1 MARNKRTQLVV
12 DKHFQLRFVGSFL
25 LSVLMALVI
34 FTLLVG
40 LYYWFSNMAGENL
53 FREFITI
60 DRQVIE
66 ERLILEEGVEKT
78 VKVPSTRTILGVKR
92 WELVL
97 PAILINNLVIM
108 IILTIFGIRYS
119 HRIAGPVFR
128 INSDID
134 KVLQGKTGIRIK
146 LREKDRLQQ
155 VALKVN
161 KLIQRLENAEK
172 GNRKD

>member
-1 MARNKRTQLVV
+1 MARNKRRQLVV

-25 LSVLMALVI
+25 LSVLGSLVV

-66 ERLILEEGVEKT
+66 ERVVLEDGVEKL
-78 VKVPSTRTILGVKR
+78 VKVPSTKTILGVKR

-97 PAILINNLVIM
+97 PAILINNLIIM
-108 IILTIFGIRYS
+108 IILIIFGIRYS
-119 HRIAGPVFR
+119 HRIAGPAFR

-134 KVLQGKTGIRIK
+134 KVLEGKKGVQIK
-146 LREKDRLQQ
+146 LREKDRLREI
-155 VALKVN
+155 AFRVN
-161 KLIQRLENAEK
+161 KLIKRLENAEK
-172 GNRKD
+172 EVS